1 MEDCVIARKGIYV
14 TEGGRR
20 VNFEEYQR
28 LVETLS
34 IGKRLP
40 QAVYLHKSALGEIS
54 TELSIFAVKLA
65 RIFKLDET
73 EWDVVKF
80 YRKDFKVSY
89 LAYPTFLEYP
99 YPPLKS
105 SVVINLLSRKSS
117 KSSYEASANPPILH
131 RREAFVSKN
140 APDYDNYL
148 SFTTEGQGIGLY
160 ENTQRIGFQNNWHL
174 LIKRKGYFLD
184 ENGRLQPLSESPT
197 TDCSTMPVDGSIQRH
212 RTAISRDR
220 LSRPMYMLQQR
231 GYFDGNYSIFDYGCG
246 RGDDLTE
253 LQLNDINCKG
263 WDPVHRPN
271 EKLQKTDI
279 VNLGF
284 VINVIEDR
292 IERDETLLKA
302 AKLAKKM
309 LVVSAMLGNERIYE
323 KYKPYKDGV
332 VTAHNTFQKYYTQGE
347 LKQYIEATLK
357 KPAVAI
363 SGGIYAVFY
372 DELEE
377 QNFFLQRQ
385 KRLRDWRKPSRTKK
399 PVTRKESSRVF
410 SKHPE
415 LLESF
420 WLTCVDL
427 GRLPLNA
434 EFELSD
440 HIRLVCGSHQKA
452 FNYCVHLFDEKTY
465 QQARRER
472 KEDLSVYFALSFFS
486 KRPNYSRMPKSLQ
499 LDVKEH
505 FSSITNAREIGQELL
520 FSLSDERVI
529 FEACKEAHK
538 KLPASQLNEDHDFIF
553 NRSKLNDCPAVLRAY
568 IGCAIQLYGDLDD
581 VSLIKAH
588 ILSGKVSL
596 LIYDDFSKDVPLLTE
611 RIKIKLREQEV
622 DYFDYIGEF
631 QPVPLLNKSIF
642 I

>member
-1 MEDCVIARKGIYV
+1 M
-14 TEGGRR
+14 
-20 VNFEEYQR
+20 NFDDYQK
-28 LVETLS
+28 LVEAQS
-34 IGKRLP
+34 IGKKLP
-40 QAVYLHKSALGEIS
+40 QAVYLHKSALGDIS
-54 TELSIFAVKLA
+54 TELSAFAIKLA
-65 RIFKLDET
+65 KIFKLDQSQ
-73 EWDVVKF
+73 WDIVKF

-89 LAYPTFLEYP
+89 LSYPTFLEHP
-99 YPPLKS
+99 YPALKA
-105 SVVINLLSRKSS
+105 SVVIDLLSKKSS
-117 KSSYEASANPPILH
+117 KSSYEKSVNPPILH
-131 RREAFVSKN
+131 RRETFVSSSD
-140 APDYDNYL
+140 PSYDHYL
-148 SFTTEGQGIGLY
+148 SFTTEGEKIGLY

-174 LIKRKGYFLD
+174 LIKRKGYALD
-184 ENGRLQPLSESPT
+184 ENGRLQPLSEKPT
-197 TDCSTMPVDGSIQRH
+197 TQAGNTQLGGPIQRH

-231 GYFDGNYSIFDYGCG
+231 GYFDGDYGILDYGCG

-253 LQLNDINCKG
+253 LQLNDINCTG
-263 WDPVHRPN
+263 WDPVHRPD
-271 EKLQKTDI
+271 EKLKKTDI

-292 IERDETLLKA
+292 TERDETLIKA

-323 KYKPYKDGV
+323 KFKPFKDGV
-332 VTAHNTFQKYYTQGE
+332 ITAHNTFQKYYTQGE
-347 LKQYIEATLK
+347 LKQYIESTLE

-372 DELEE
+372 DEIEE

-385 KRLRDWRKPSRTKK
+385 KRLREWRKPSKTKK
-399 PVTRKESSRVF
+399 PVTKKDSATVF

-440 HIRLVCGSHQKA
+440 QIRQICGSHQKA
-452 FNYCVHLFDEKTY
+452 FNYCAHLFDEEAY
-465 QQARRER
+465 QQARLER

-505 FSSITNAREIGQELL
+505 FSSITNAREIGEELL
-520 FSLSDERVI
+520 FSLSDENVI
-529 FEACKEAHK
+529 FQACEEAHK
-538 KLPASQLNEDHDFIF
+538 RLPASQLNDDHDFIF
-553 NRSKLNDCPAVLRAY
+553 NRTSLNDCPPVLRAY
-568 IGCAIQLYGDLDD
+568 IGCATQLYGDLDD

-588 ILSGKVSL
+588 ILSSKVTL
-596 LIYDDFSKDVPLLTE
+596 LVYDDFSKDVPLLTE
-611 RIKIKLREQEV
+611 RIKIKLREQDV
-622 DYFDYIGEF
+622 DYFDYVGEY
-631 QPVPLLNKSIF
+631 QPQPLLNKSIF